1 VSGLA
6 WAIWLSAAGPPL
18 CVSTQSVAPN
28 HPAAAAED
36 LGPTST
42 FDATA
47 RLWLGAWRHLIA
59 PADGARCGFYPSCSH
74 YAAEALREHGPL
86 RGAALTTARL
96 MRPQDAW
103 RYPVCVAGD
112 RRFLLDPV
120 PESTR

>member
-1 VSGLA
+1 MSGLV
-6 WAIWLSAAGPPL
+6 WVLWLSAAGPPP
-18 CVSTQSVAPN
+18 CVQASEAPT
-28 HPAAAAED
+28 D

-42 FDATA
+42 VDATA

-59 PADGARCGFYPSCSH
+59 PADGARCGFYPSCSR
-74 YAAEALREHGPL
+74 YAAEAVHEHGAL

-112 RRFLLDPV
+112 RRFLMDPV
-120 PESTR
+120 PEPTR

>member
-1 VSGLA
+1 MSGLA
-6 WAIWLSAAGPPL
+6 WVIWLSAAGPPL
-18 CVSTQSVAPN
+18 CVSTQSVPMNDAS
-28 HPAAAAED
+28 AGDD

-47 RLWLGAWRHLIA
+47 RLWLGAWRHVIA
-59 PADGARCGFYPSCSH
+59 PAAGARCGFYPSCSR
-74 YAAEALREHGPL
+74 YAAEALHTHGPV
-86 RGAALTTARL
+86 RGAMLTTARL